1 MTTVSPMSND
11 QMIGE
16 WERIVSVLSPAVIR
30 DPKRK
35 LIDLMGLAL
44 SGQMSFWKVQG
55 EARGYI
61 VTQLTRS
68 RQTKR
73 KTFWVIYAGGI
84 SGGLAVMRD
93 LMQGFEHLARANGC
107 NDMKFEGRD
116 WRKVL
121 PGYAAHRSNDGR
133 WKFRRVL

>member
-1 MTTVSPMSND
+1 MTTVSPMDNA

-16 WERIVSVLSPAVIR
+16 WERIVSVLSPAVRR

-44 SGQMSFWKVQG
+44 SGAMSFWRVRDG
-55 EARGYI
+55 ADGYI

-84 SGGLAVMRD
+84 SGGIQTMRD

-107 NDMKFEGRD
+107 HDVKFEGRD

-121 PGYAAHRSNDGR
+121 PDYSARRGNDGR
-133 WKFRRVL
+133 FKFRKVL